1 MKFKNF
7 LVDLAMAGYDLAEQN
22 RRNAIL
28 NGVGDF
34 GHQGLYINDKDHLKE
49 FDSTASERRA
59 LFEKQLH

>member
-7 LVDLAMAGYDLAEQN
+7 LVDLAMAGCDLSEQN

-34 GHQGLYINDKDHLKE
+34 GHQGLYINDNNKLEE
-49 FDSTASERRA
+49 FDSTASERRS